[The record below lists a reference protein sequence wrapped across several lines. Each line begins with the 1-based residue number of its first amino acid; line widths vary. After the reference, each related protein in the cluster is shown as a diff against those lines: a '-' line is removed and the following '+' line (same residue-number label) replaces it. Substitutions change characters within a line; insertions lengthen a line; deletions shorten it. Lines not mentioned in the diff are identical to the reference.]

1 MKLAEI
7 DEYKTAISIP
17 QLVKDPCLANGHCVI
32 NSDGSINM
40 YTGGYCIVFPYITPQ
55 RKYAVR
61 CWYNEVEDAELKAQV
76 LTKKFKELA
85 LPYFL
90 DFEYVPNGIIA
101 NAPMPI
107 VRMEWANGVDL
118 RKFVTSNLGNRD
130 ILERVLSNFVEMV
143 KTLHKHNISHG
154 DLQHGN
160 ILVKPDG
167 SLLLVDYDSMY
178 VDELK
183 DTTNSIAG
191 LAGFQHPSRINDT
204 HPSPKADYFSELV
217 IYITLKAT
225 IECPEIWTRYK
236 CDKDSTDLIFKAT
249 DFDDISKSVAYNDVY
264 SISDDMAKLVVKLKE
279 SCTVSHY
286 EMLKPLEEVIESLGV
301 TTIVT
306 ENYSSIFERMKT
318 AQTAA
323 KEEKLNTVRSAPSID
338 FTSVFSKMKQSASV
352 YEQQKKEAEEQ
363 ASKEAAAAM
372 TKFAKHYQSLK
383 NNNK

>member
-7 DEYKTAISIP
+7 DDYKTAISVS
-17 QLVKDPCLANGHCVI
+17 QLVKDPCLINGHCQKDSKGNI
-32 NSDGSINM
+32 EF
-40 YTGGYCIVFPYITPQ
+40 YTGGYCVVFPYITPQ

-61 CWYNEVEDAELKAQV
+61 CWFNEVEEAELKAQV

-107 VRMEWANGVDL
+107 VRMEWANGVDF
-118 RKFVTSNLGNRD
+118 RRFVTNNLGNRD
-130 ILERVLSNFVEMV
+130 MLERVLTNFVEMV

-160 ILVKPDG
+160 ILVRPDG

-183 DTTNSIAG
+183 NTTNTIAG

-204 HPSPKADYFSELV
+204 HPSHKADYFSELV

-225 IECPEIWTRYK
+225 IECPEIWTRYQ
-236 CDKDSTDLIFKAT
+236 CDKESTDLIFKAT

-264 SISDDMAKLVVKLKE
+264 SISDDMAKLVSKLKE
-279 SCTVSHY
+279 SCLISHF
-286 EMLKPLEEVIESLGV
+286 EMLKPLEEVIDTLGV
-301 TTIVT
+301 TTINT
-306 ENYSSIFERMKT
+306 ESYESIFETMKT
-318 AQTAA
+318 AQAIA
-323 KEEKLNTVRSAPSID
+323 KEEKLDSMRSTSNMD
-338 FTSVFSKMKQSASV
+338 FSSVFSHMRQSASS
-352 YEQQKKEAEEQ
+352 YQLQKQEAEEQ
-363 ASKEAAAAM
+363 AKKEAAEAM
-372 TKFAKHYQSLK
+372 SKFSTHMQSIKK
-383 NNNK
+383 NS